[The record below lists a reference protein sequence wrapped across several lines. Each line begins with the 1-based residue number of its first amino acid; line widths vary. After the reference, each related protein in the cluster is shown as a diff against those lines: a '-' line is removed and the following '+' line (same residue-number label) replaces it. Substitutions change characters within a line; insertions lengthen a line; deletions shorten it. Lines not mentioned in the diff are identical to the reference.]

1 MSDTDGTNTKPS
13 SEATASEAPTTTGD
27 ADDTDIPSEAFISP
41 DEPIERSATPGIPS
55 AAFISPDDP
64 IRRTQDA
71 GGVVVGMDG
80 RVHHLADMDDPHL
93 EPEQVANIL
102 EHTAEGIRTA
112 GMAALQVSPDVPRF
126 EAVLRAYLAGYFGS
140 KP

>member
-13 SEATASEAPTTTGD
+13 PKAP
-27 ADDTDIPSEAFISP
+27 
-41 DEPIERSATPGIPS
+41 EPEVPSATDDSDFPS
-55 AAFISPDDP
+55 DAFISPDDP
-64 IRRTQDA
+64 IERSSAPGIPPAAFISPHDPIRRSQDA

-80 RVHHLADMDDPHL
+80 RVHHLSELDDPHL

-112 GMAALQVSPDVPRF
+112 GMSALQVSPDAPHF
-126 EAVLRAYLAGYFGS
+126 EAVLKAYLAGYFGS
-140 KP
+140 RA